1 MREGSGKQR
10 EEQGIRQE
18 GVRGSTGRRKRKR
31 KEEVWCRMLTEQRR
45 EGE

>member
-31 KEEVWCRMLTEQRR
+31 KEEVGFNERISWPQ
-45 EGE
+45 